1 MKEFRIWI
9 DMTNPIKTVNDCKN
23 SIKYAKRYC
32 IYSAQSHDCYWF
44 SDTLEN
50 CDNTMLNYTVKN
62 ISIDEDGFIRLWVNE
77 L

>member
-32 IYSAQSHDCYWF
+32 IYSATSHDCYWF

-50 CDNTMLNYTVKN
+50 CDNTMLNYTIKN

>member
-9 DMTNPIKTVNDCKN
+9 DMTNPIKTVNDCKH

-32 IYSAQSHDCYWF
+32 IYSAQSHDCYWS

-50 CDNTMLNYTVKN
+50 CDNTMLNYTIKN